1 MNITCEVETWKYA
14 NIEICYQTVGSLQP
28 EEVVS
33 MAMKTLLDKLA
44 YVQMQLKEEV
54 DMKKQDHTSWGY

>member
-1 MNITCEVETWKYA
+1 
-14 NIEICYQTVGSLQP
+14 VGSLQP

-54 DMKKQDHTSWGY
+54 DAKKQDHTGWGY

>member
-1 MNITCEVETWKYA
+1 MIVRIIIFFYL
-14 NIEICYQTVGSLQP
+14 QTVGSLQP

-54 DMKKQDHTSWGY
+54 DTKKQDHTGWGY